1 MQNDDTKL
9 PALTKDSLVDQEKYY
24 FFFFFFED
32 RQAWLSNL
40 NSKQSL
46 LCLWFVSEALR

>member
-9 PALTKDSLVDQEKYY
+9 PALTKDSLVDQEKFY
-24 FFFFFFED
+24 FFFFED
-32 RQAWLSNL
+32 QQAWLSNL

-46 LCLWFVSEALR
+46 LFFWFVSEALR